1 MVVGVYFMAAGFP
14 LFTVTMGMVGFVL
27 GGKRI
32 KKKKKK
38 RTRPFNDFHQRVLL
52 GLVYEQKSQFTV
64 IQWHLLFI
72 FVHV

>member
-32 KKKKKK
+32 NKYKEPDHS
-38 RTRPFNDFHQRVLL
+38 TTSIQRVLL
-52 GLVYEQKSQFTV
+52 GLVYEQQSQFTV

-72 FVHV
+72 FVYV